1 MPQHTSKSLES
12 KTKAELLV
20 IAKEL
25 SLKGVQPL
33 KKADLIVKILEKQD
47 KDKKDDK
54 PKKEEKVI
62 KKAPVVDT
70 RSVDSEPSREHTGP
84 AVYHDFNA
92 RLLYRI
98 FNRKDFLPVK
108 QSSEF
113 NLLRY
118 TYQSNPD
125 WFSVS
130 ASHPDSDNKAHYSI
144 TVKYPHKWSDI
155 YHLYHTQ
162 TQLPNGKFK
171 STYTQMTSYSRILGN
186 SITICE
192 WV

>member
-1 MPQHTSKSLES
+1 MF
-12 KTKAELLV
+12 
-20 IAKEL
+20 AKEL
-25 SLKGVQPL
+25 GLKGVQPL
-33 KKADLIVKILEKQD
+33 KKSDLIVKILEKQD
-47 KDKKDDK
+47 KDKKDDN

-62 KKAPVVDT
+62 EMAPVVDT
-70 RSVDSEPSREHTGP
+70 RSVNSEPIREHTGP
-84 AVYHDFNA
+84 AVYYDFNA
-92 RLLYRI
+92 RLLHLL

-108 QSSEF
+108 QTSEF

-144 TVKYPHKWSDI
+144 TVKYPHKWSDV
-155 YHLYHTQ
+155 YHLYYTQ
-162 TQLPNGKFK
+162 IQLPNGKFK
-171 STYTQMTSYSRILGN
+171 SSYTQMTSYSRIYGN
-186 SITICE
+186 SITISE